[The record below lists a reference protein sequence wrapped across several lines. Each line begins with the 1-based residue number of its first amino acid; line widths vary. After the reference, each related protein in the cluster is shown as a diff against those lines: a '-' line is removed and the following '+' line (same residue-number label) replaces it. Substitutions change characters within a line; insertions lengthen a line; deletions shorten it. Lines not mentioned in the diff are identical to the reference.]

1 MSLAAILDT
10 AFDHDGWLKQHAHAL
25 DKSDPDSTFQYVR
38 RNHPLHGCSFLLP
51 MMTSVEVS
59 RLSLQNAAKFADAVT
74 VFCCDYLGYHQL
86 DEICSERHISEINET
101 SVGNLA
107 YIAVNH
113 SDAQT
118 RQLATDQ
125 FERLRAKFAV

>member
-1 MSLAAILDT
+1 MSLAVLDT
-10 AFDHDGWLKQHAHAL
+10 AFDHNTWLEQHAHAL
-25 DKSDPDSTFQYVR
+25 DKSDPDRTFRYVL

-51 MMTSVEVS
+51 IMTSVEVF

-86 DEICSERHISEINET
+86 DEICSEHHISEINDT
-101 SVGNLA
+101 HVGNLA

-113 SDAQT
+113 CDPQI
-118 RQLATDQ
+118 RQLATNK